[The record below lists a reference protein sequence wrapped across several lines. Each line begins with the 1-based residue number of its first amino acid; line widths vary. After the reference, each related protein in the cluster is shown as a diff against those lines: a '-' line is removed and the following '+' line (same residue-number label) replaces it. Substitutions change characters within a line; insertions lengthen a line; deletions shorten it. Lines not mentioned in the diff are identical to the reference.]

1 MPLTLEEQDGI
12 RNAILGV
19 KASCRRY
26 DVPHSATIEIEKFL
40 WKIEHALKGNDSET
54 GGGEWT

>member
-1 MPLTLEEQDGI
+1 MPLTLEEQDWI

-26 DVPHSATIEIEKFL
+26 DVPHYATIEIEKFL
-40 WKIEHALKGNDSET
+40 WKIEQTLKSNNVET
-54 GGGEWT
+54 GGGK